1 MSPRRRFATVL
12 CIWIMVCGYAVQ
24 GGDAKP
30 QRHFQVR
37 SYTLEDGLSQNLVTC
52 ALQTRDGFMW
62 FGTREGLN
70 RFDGYEFLAFQH
82 DENDSFSISHN
93 YVTALLEDRDGRIWV
108 GTEDGLNRFDP
119 ITGRFEKFFHDPMQ
133 PTSISNNNINV
144 LYQDS
149 YGTLWIG
156 THVGLN
162 KLRQTNPTDFESFL
176 HNPND
181 SKSVS
186 SNLIRA
192 ICQVHNAGGTAEKKL
207 WIGTTAGGL
216 CVMDTET
223 NKFSKIYDD
232 LVVPPHF
239 NFSTIW
245 DVYEDPIDRGNTLW
259 VCTPQGLGKIDRTT
273 KQWEFF
279 TFENKNPNTIS
290 HNRVRRILRDAY
302 GRLWIGTTEG
312 GINLMTGDTFLNF
325 RNTPNQ
331 PAIFTDEYIYDIYQ
345 STDGIVWVCTYS
357 NGVTQISGMEPR
369 FVHYKKN
376 PLDPHSLIHNV
387 VRSFTESDDGSI
399 WISTDDGISRWD
411 RTTDRFE
418 HLRYSPDSSDALRD
432 RQIHRVFEDRSGKIW
447 IGTHQSGLQCYDPAR
462 RTMKSYRRST
472 TQGQFTANRVYD
484 IVEDN
489 EGFIWIATYR
499 NGLVRYDPKNEQFK
513 TYGVTKL
520 GDQNIRHEMLTIL
533 YMDNRGK
540 LWIGTQL
547 RGLMCFDRQTE
558 QFMTFSKNTADAFTI
573 SDNHVYSI
581 YQDKS
586 GYLWIGTANG
596 LNRFDPLT
604 QKFQRIT
611 RKDGLPN
618 NVIYGIIGDENDNL
632 WLSSNRGIIRMQTK
646 SDTSRV
652 FTVYTSDDGLQADQ
666 FEPNACL
673 RTREGEF
680 LFGGVNGFNIFHP
693 RAIVPHEQAPRLAL
707 TDFRLFDK
715 PTKLDTSIPY
725 KHDLHLDYDQNFF
738 SFSFSALN
746 FFVPEKNQYAYK
758 LDGIDENWNFVTGK
772 NRIVKYTDIDPGNY
786 TLLVRASNHDQI
798 WNNDGL
804 RFPIVIRPPYWE
816 TWWFRTILFAALIG
830 ILIFAYSARVRN
842 IEAMNRRLEGIVI
855 ERTAALNQK
864 KDELQHA
871 HDELEKR
878 VEERTKQLRDLSDHL
893 VRVREEERTRI
904 SREVHDELGQQLT
917 ALKMDLSWIQKRL
930 PEDPSLKEKSNTM
943 SSLIDATV
951 KSVQRIASELRP
963 GLLDDLGVSA
973 AIEWQASEF
982 EKRTGLQCRCYLE
995 QGDTPVT
1002 NEQGTALF
1010 RIFQETLTNVM
1021 RHAEATEVVIEFF
1034 AEHEHLHLIIRD
1046 NGKGITKVQLNSPH
1060 SLGLMGM
1067 RERIQHLQGEI
1078 TISGE
1083 QGKGTVVHVSL
1094 PIINP
1099 IS

>member
-1 MSPRRRFATVL
+1 
-12 CIWIMVCGYAVQ
+12 
-24 GGDAKP
+24 
-30 QRHFQVR
+30 
-37 SYTLEDGLSQNLVTC
+37 
-52 ALQTRDGFMW
+52 
-62 FGTREGLN
+62 
-70 RFDGYEFLAFQH
+70 GYEFLVFQH

-93 YVTALLEDRDGRIWV
+93 YVTALLEDQDGRIWV
-108 GTEDGLNRFDP
+108 GTEDGLNLFDP

-133 PTSISNNNINV
+133 PASISNNNINV
-144 LYQDS
+144 LFQDS
-149 YGTLWIG
+149 FGTLWIG

-162 KLRQTNPTDFESFL
+162 KLRQSDEPNFERVLTISENKTSL
-176 HNPND
+176 P
-181 SKSVS
+181 

-192 ICQVHNAGGTAEKKL
+192 IGQVHNAGGSAEKKL
-207 WIGTTAGGL
+207 WIGTTGGGL
-216 CVMDTET
+216 SVLDMET
-223 NKFSKIYDD
+223 NTFSKPYDD
-232 LVVPPHF
+232 LIVSKKF
-239 NFSTIW
+239 NMTTVW
-245 DVYEDPIDRGNTLW
+245 DVYEDPADRGNTLW
-259 VCTPQGLGKIDRTT
+259 VGTPSGLGKIDRATR
-273 KQWEFF
+273 QLHFF
-279 TFENKNPNTIS
+279 SFDNKNPNGIS
-290 HNRVRRILRDAY
+290 HNRVRRILRDSY
-302 GRLWIGTTEG
+302 GRLWVGTTEG

-331 PAIFTDEYIYDIYQ
+331 PSLFTDEYIYDIYQ
-345 STDGIVWVCTYS
+345 SSDGIVWACTYS

-376 PLDPHSLIHNV
+376 PLDSHSLIHNV
-387 VRSFTESDDGSI
+387 VRSFTESGDGSI

-411 RTTDRFE
+411 RNTDRFE
-418 HLRYSPDSSDALRD
+418 HLRFIPDNPNALSD
-432 RQIHRVFEDRSGKIW
+432 RQIHRVYEDRSGKIW
-447 IGTHQSGLQCYDPAR
+447 IGTHQSGLQCYDPVR
-462 RTMKSYRRST
+462 KTMKSFRRST
-472 TQGQFTANRVYD
+472 TQGQFAAIRVYD
-484 IVEDN
+484 ILEDEN
-489 EGFIWIATYR
+489 GYIWLATYR
-499 NGLVRYDPKNEQFK
+499 SGLIRYDPQNDQFK
-513 TYGVTKL
+513 TYGLKKA
-520 GDQNIRHEMLTIL
+520 GGQNIRKEMLTVL
-533 YMDNRGK
+533 HRDNAGK
-540 LWIGTQL
+540 LWIGTQQ
-547 RGLMCFDRQTE
+547 RGLLCFDRQSE
-558 QFMTFSKNTADAFTI
+558 QFTTFSKNTAEAFTI

-618 NVIYGIIGDENDNL
+618 NVIYGIIGDEHDNL

-693 RAIVPHEQAPRLAL
+693 RAIVPHGQAPRLAL

-725 KHDLHLDYDQNFF
+725 KHDLHLNYDQNFF

-816 TWWFRTILFAALIG
+816 TWWFRTILFATLVG
-830 ILIFAYSARVRN
+830 ILVFAYTARVRN

-930 PEDPSLKEKSNTM
+930 PEDSSLKEKSNTM

-973 AIEWQASEF
+973 AIEWQSSEF
-982 EKRTGLQCRCYLE
+982 EKRTGIQCRCYLE
-995 QGDTPVT
+995 QGDTAVT